1 MKTTTMTGWLV
12 GAAALLVMTMGM
24 AACSSEGDDILGQ
37 DSTAQPKETAGV
49 RVTVSAGISEGDG
62 TTRSTVEMDG
72 TKRVLKFTTGDR
84 LYVRKK
90 VSGASGVAYVAGML
104 TMVGEPSADGK
115 SATFTGDV
123 AAYNN
128 RGEEVSYN
136 LGDDP
141 LAGTTAT
148 LVHEGMVERMNY
160 LITLTDG
167 TMNLIQQY
175 AANVEELMTKGLT
188 VKGSYTIGSGYSLA
202 AGKPIIYCSLSGL
215 EGDKNYQVRLQ
226 KPVSGGISPKGQG
239 VFTTDASGAGTV
251 AIEATGSGV
260 NEWEIEIKQ
269 DNTTVGII
277 SLGNRELAAKVYNVT
292 RNWTGTAFV
301 APQTINLSSV
311 SGDVTL
317 RNGDELK
324 GELSGYHKISIAPGA
339 TVTLSGAW
347 IPGRTTNDKNTL
359 WAGITC
365 LGDATIVLA
374 DGTEN
379 YAKGYY
385 CEYPGIQAGPAGTT
399 LTIRGTG
406 KLTAETGLWTKG
418 STTEGSAAGIGG
430 GYNQTVGNIRIE
442 GGNVTATGYSGGA
455 GIGSG
460 YYASCGDI
468 TITGGNITATGGKWA
483 AGIGSGRNSGG
494 SNSCGNITIGGSATG
509 TAKGGYGSPN
519 DIGAGNGGTCGTV
532 SVAAGTIS
540 YTYYT
545 VACTLKV
552 TIIEDNG
559 VIVSNKTC
567 TNITISDGTRSVEL
581 SGDDV
586 RFDNLTKVATLNF
599 SLRGPQT
606 GATLTVTGT
615 GGSLQSDTYSA
626 TISGVNIVDNGAT
639 IDLGEVNLVKQQ

>member
-1 MKTTTMTGWLV
+1 M
-12 GAAALLVMTMGM
+12 AAALLVMTMGM
-24 AACSSEGDDILGQ
+24 AGCSSESDDILGQ

-49 RVTVSAGISEGDG
+49 RVTVSAGISDGDGEG
-62 TTRSTVEMDG
+62 TTRSMVEMDG

-128 RGEEVSYN
+128 RGKEVSYN

-148 LVHEGMVERMNY
+148 LVHEGMVERKNY

-188 VKGSYTIGSGYSLA
+188 VKGSYTIGSGYALA

-339 TVTLSGAW
+339 TVTLSGAT
-347 IPGRTTNDKNTL
+347 IPGLTHGNWNSNYT

-379 YAKGYY
+379 YARGFNGD
-385 CEYPGIQAGPAGTT
+385 YPGIQAGPAGTT
-399 LTIRGTG
+399 LTIRGAGT
-406 KLTAETGLWTKG
+406 LTAETGMSSIDG
-418 STTEGSAAGIGG
+418 YGAGIGG
-430 GYNQTVGNIRIE
+430 GQNQTVGNIRIE
-442 GGNVTATGYSGGA
+442 GG
-455 GIGSG
+455 
-460 YYASCGDI
+460 
-468 TITGGNITATGGKWA
+468 TINAQGGNGA
-483 AGIGSGRNSGG
+483 AGIGSGMWGA
-494 SNSCGNITIGGSATG
+494 CGNITITGGDITATGGDNSAGIGSGIMASCGYITIGGTATG
-509 TAKGGYGSPN
+509 TATGGDGSPY
-519 DIGAGNGGTCGTV
+519 DIGAGKNGSCGTV
-532 SVAAGTIS
+532 SVAA
-540 YTYYT
+540 
-545 VACTLKV
+545 
-552 TIIEDNG
+552 N
-559 VIVSNKTC
+559 
-567 TNITISDGTRSVEL
+567 
-581 SGDDV
+581 
-586 RFDNLTKVATLNF
+586 
-599 SLRGPQT
+599 
-606 GATLTVTGT
+606 
-615 GGSLQSDTYSA
+615 
-626 TISGVNIVDNGAT
+626 TISGVYPGTAECTFTVRFFDGNSEASVMASKIIVRYNNRDYEFTSGAHGAVT
-639 IDLGEVNLVKQQ
+639 NLGNYGIAMGELPRGRNVTLTFTAETVAEANPHPSTGTFTATKTVDITGSSCDLGTVNLVKQQ